1 MRSKTM
7 SNRQKKLKKIANRQ
21 REKNVYLSEIEK
33 HTLGIENILESPYV
47 VLKYYQPDFE
57 CFSSWNNS
65 ELTAFSQFLLKL
77 KKSKWTD
84 IYKTGGAQG
93 DKTGLGYS
101 KHKDRSKL
109 PKHPELDNI
118 SQDITFFEL
127 RVTQKARVHGFRVKE
142 AFFLVW
148 LDREHRIYDL

>member
-21 REKNVYLSEIEK
+21 REKNVYLTEIEK
-33 HTLGIENILESPYV
+33 HTLGIENTLESPYV

-65 ELTAFSQFLLKL
+65 ELTAFSQFILKL

-101 KHKDRSKL
+101 S
-109 PKHPELDNI
+109 
-118 SQDITFFEL
+118 
-127 RVTQKARVHGFRVKE
+127 
-142 AFFLVW
+142 
-148 LDREHRIYDL
+148 